1 MQCVDFGLLPFHL
14 HLILSDICHFGSN
27 GLYLCVC
34 VCVVVFFLVGGA
46 ALGLCCYAWA
56 LHLWHVASSLGMV
69 HRLSCPEACEI
80 LVTQQGIKLATAAWK
95 GEALT
100 PGPPEKSC
108 TCVFLIRLFVG

>member
-14 HLILSDICHFGSN
+14 HLILSDIYHFGSN

-34 VCVVVFFLVGGA
+34 VVFFLVGGA

-95 GEALT
+95 GGSLT

-108 TCVFLIRLFVG
+108 TCVFLIRRFVG